1 MFFHKKA
8 YNNHIFL
15 VVIHTYMFKVFWVWE
30 EDNNFKNL
38 KPLDISSKP
47 EQPLDDSG
55 QIALDIVESDDE
67 MLIVAPVAG
76 IDLEDIDIF
85 MNNSVLTIR
94 WSRQKPAEIYAWDH
108 ILRNSECFW
117 GKFVRNVILPEN
129 LDFNKIKAV
138 MENNLLVLRIPK
150 LRYGSQNIKIDKIEV
165 E

>member
-1 MFFHKKA
+1 
-8 YNNHIFL
+8 
-15 VVIHTYMFKVFWVWE
+15 MFKVFWVGE

-38 KPLDISSKP
+38 KPLDVTAKV
-47 EQPLDDSG
+47 QPVDDSG
-55 QIALDIVESDDE
+55 QIALDIVESDE
-67 MLIVAPVAG
+67 ELLIVAPVAG
-76 IDLEDIDIF
+76 IDLDDIDVF

-94 WSRQKPAEIYAWDH
+94 GTRVKPSEIYSADH

-138 MENNLLVLRIPK
+138 MENNLLILRIPK
-150 LRYGSQNIKIDKIEV
+150 LSFGSQNIKIDKIEV

>member
-1 MFFHKKA
+1 
-8 YNNHIFL
+8 
-15 VVIHTYMFKVFWVWE
+15 MFKVFWVWE

-38 KPLDISSKP
+38 KPLDITTKIEP
-47 EQPLDDSG
+47 VDDSG

-67 MLIVAPVAG
+67 LLIVAPVAG
-76 IDLEDIDIF
+76 IDLDDIDIF

-94 WSRQKPAEIYAWDH
+94 GTRTKPSEIYTSDH

-129 LDFNKIKAV
+129 LDFDKIKAV
-138 MENNLLVLRIPK
+138 MENNLLILRIPK
-150 LRYGSQNIKIDKIEV
+150 LSFGSKNIKIDKIEV

>member
-1 MFFHKKA
+1 MFFLRKA
-8 YNNHIFL
+8 YNNYIFL
-15 VVIHTYMFKVFWVWE
+15 AIIYSFMFKVFWVGE

-38 KPLDISSKP
+38 KPLDVTTKV
-47 EQPLDDSG
+47 EQPVDDSG

-67 MLIVAPVAG
+67 LLIVAPVAG

-94 WSRQKPAEIYAWDH
+94 WTRQKPSEIYTSDH

-150 LRYGSQNIKIDKIEV
+150 LSFGSQNIKIDKIEV